1 MFLCPVCSGAVA
13 EAHRRKHTVYHK
25 YNAQLFTI
33 RITHIFTGV
42 QLSRVCVIKMPPFGK
57 GKLDFY
63 IYREDRM
70 HNISTVCLLCF
81 S

>member
-1 MFLCPVCSGAVA
+1 MFLCPVCSEA
-13 EAHRRKHTVYHK
+13 EAHRRKHVSQVQRTTFHHQ
-25 YNAQLFTI
+25 NH
-33 RITHIFTGV
+33 THLYWSATF
-42 QLSRVCVIKMPPFGK
+42 LSLCVIKMPPFGK
-57 GKLDFY
+57 GKLNFN